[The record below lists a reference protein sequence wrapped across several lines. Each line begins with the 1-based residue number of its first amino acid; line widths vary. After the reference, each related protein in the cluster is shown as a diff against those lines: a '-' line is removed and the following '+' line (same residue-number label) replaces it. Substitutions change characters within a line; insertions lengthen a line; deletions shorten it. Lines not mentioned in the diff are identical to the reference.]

1 MKHTVPIGIFAYVR
15 RDAADNRYAIV
26 TATRQLLID
35 EGPDVSMRT
44 IAKAAKVGVATVTRH
59 FPERI
64 ELLNAVSEQ
73 TVSEIADV
81 IADRSVE
88 FTVDTRRAWRE
99 TVHEIGRLQLAVFV
113 GARQGVVDTHDA
125 KLREIYG
132 SLLAP
137 VKHAGLCP
145 ANLDPSELHFA
156 LSTLSASAAPERERL
171 TRTLIDT
178 LLDGLEAQAHSAE
191 Y

>member
-1 MKHTVPIGIFAYVR
+1 MR

-59 FPERI
+59 FPERT

-88 FTVDTRRAWRE
+88 FTVDTRRAWRG
-99 TVHEIGRLQLAVFV
+99 TVHEIGRLQLAGCV
-113 GARQGVVDTHDA
+113 GARQGVVDKQDA

-137 VKHAGLCP
+137 VKHAKLCP

-171 TRTLIDT
+171 THTLIDT
-178 LLDGLEAQAHSAE
+178 LLDGWEAQAHSAE